1 MKVMN
6 LNKLTPISE
15 LKKSPMSIIAKAH
28 ELKEPVIILNNN
40 VPVGGVIDIETLNHF
55 TELEDNFAAKQDELN
70 AAHYLVESLTRILN
84 DKGER
89 YTNEQVLKEYASLPL
104 KDVEDEWE

>member
-1 MKVMN
+1 MN

-40 VPVGGVIDIETLNHF
+40 VPVGGVIDIDTLNHF
-55 TELEDNFAAKQDELN
+55 TELEEAYATKQDELN
-70 AAHYLVESLTRILN
+70 EAHYLVESLTRILN

-89 YTNEQVLKEYASLPL
+89 YTNEQVLKEYTSLSL
-104 KDVEDEWE
+104 EDVEDEWE